1 MEPAAAGLWR
11 GGGGKKG
18 SGLMCR
24 IIFVSSDNYGRGKVA
39 VSKKKKKSSAFKD
52 EKNTLID

>member
-1 MEPAAAGLWR
+1 MERAAAGLWC

-24 IIFVSSDNYGRGKVA
+24 IVFISSDNYGRRKVA
-39 VSKKKKKSSAFKD
+39 VSKKKNKSAFKD
-52 EKNTLID
+52 EKNTLIN

>member
-1 MEPAAAGLWR
+1 MEPAAAGLWC

-24 IIFVSSDNYGRGKVA
+24 IVFVSSDNYGRGKVA
-39 VSKKKKKSSAFKD
+39 VSKKKNQLLKMKRI
-52 EKNTLID
+52 LL

>member
-1 MEPAAAGLWR
+1 MEPAAAGLWC

-24 IIFVSSDNYGRGKVA
+24 IVFVSSDNYGRGKVA
-39 VSKKKKKSSAFKD
+39 VSKKKINRLLKMKRI
-52 EKNTLID
+52 LL